1 MDNPWVEWWQNIQ
14 HQWRMLNSSVVR
26 GQLLALGAALL
37 VALIVDRLLERYRQ
51 RVVGS
56 PQEHRL
62 RTILWAAKFPALALI
77 FGYLALSI
85 YSATGRPSYT
95 LHKLITLFWFL
106 LAYAL
111 IAKAVVVL
119 LPTGDARQVI
129 RRILLPSL
137 AVLAVLHLLG
147 LLTVFWAW
155 AARPAVTVGSGTITL
170 ANIGTALSLVLLFYL
185 AARGG
190 KYLFLHSVLPRTETD
205 PNLAQSVAGF
215 VQFTIIVIGVWIA
228 IASLGLQLSNLTLF
242 VSALTVGI
250 GFGLQD
256 VIKNVMGGL
265 ILLGEGHVLPNEVF
279 QISGETGT
287 IERIGLR
294 STTLRTFGGSQVIIP
309 NADLITEKVS
319 DLTGSMRIEIQVG
332 VSVTSDIH
340 QAEQALLGLAQ
351 DHPAIRQDPEPVVYF
366 SNLGESTYD
375 LKLYCWVHDRS
386 LLLRTR
392 SDLLFAIVETF
403 DREGIEMPFRQLDVH
418 LHSQGGAPTGAP

>member
-1 MDNPWVEWWQNIQ
+1 MENPWVEWWQNMQ

-26 GQLLALGAALL
+26 GQLLALAAALL
-37 VALIVDRLLERYRQ
+37 AALIVDRLLERQRQ
-51 RVVGS
+51 RVVGD
-56 PQEHRL
+56 PQAHRL
-62 RTILWAAKFPALALI
+62 RAILWAAKFPALALI

-95 LHKLITLFWFL
+95 LHKLVTLFWFL

-111 IAKAVVVL
+111 IASAVAVL
-119 LPTGDARQVI
+119 LSRGDARYLI

-147 LLTVFWAW
+147 LLAVLWEW
-155 AARPAVTVGSGTITL
+155 AARPAVTLASGTITL
-170 ANIGTALSLVLLFYL
+170 ANIGTALGLALLFYL
-185 AARGG
+185 IARGG
-190 KYLFLHSVLPRTETD
+190 KYLFLRNVLPRTETD
-205 PNLAQSVAGF
+205 PNLAQSVADF
-215 VQFTIIVIGVWIA
+215 VQFTIIVIGVWVA

-279 QISGETGT
+279 TIGDETGT
-287 IERIGLR
+287 VERIGLR
-294 STTLRTFGGSQVIIP
+294 STTIRTFDGSQVIIP

-319 DLTGSMRIEIQVG
+319 DLTDSKRIEIVVG
-332 VSVTSDIH
+332 ISVTSDVRR
-340 QAEQALLGLAQ
+340 AEQALLRLAEAH
-351 DHPAIRQDPEPVVYF
+351 DAIVDDPAPTVNF
-366 SNLGESTYD
+366 ANLGESTYD
-375 LKLYCWVHDRS
+375 LGLYCWVRDRS
-386 LLLRTR
+386 LLVRTR

-418 LHSQGGAPTGAP
+418 LRAGPDAPAVAP

>member
-1 MDNPWVEWWQNIQ
+1 MQ

-26 GQLLALGAALL
+26 GQLLALAAALL
-37 VALIVDRLLERYRQ
+37 AALIVDRLLERHRRQ
-51 RVVGS
+51 AVGD
-56 PQEHRL
+56 PQVHRL
-62 RTILWAAKFPALALI
+62 RAILWAAKYPALALI

-85 YSATGRPSYT
+85 YNATGKPSYT
-95 LHKLITLFWFL
+95 LNKLVTLFWFL

-111 IAKAVVVL
+111 IARTVAVL
-119 LPTGDARQVI
+119 LPRGDARQLI
-129 RRILLPSL
+129 RRILLPAL
-137 AVLAVLHLLG
+137 AVLAILHLLG
-147 LLTVFWAW
+147 LLAVFWEW
-155 AARPAVTVGSGTITL
+155 ATRPAFTLASGTITL
-170 ANIGTALSLVLLFYL
+170 ANIGTSLGLVLLSYL

-190 KYLFLHSVLPRTETD
+190 KYLFLRSVLPRTETD

-215 VQFTIIVIGVWIA
+215 VQFTIIVIGVWVA

-279 QISGETGT
+279 TIGDETGT
-287 IERIGLR
+287 VERIGLR
-294 STTLRTFGGSQVIIP
+294 STTIRTFDGAQVIIP

-319 DLTGSMRIEIQVG
+319 DLTDSKRIEIIVG
-332 VSVTSDIH
+332 VSVTSDIRR
-340 QAEQALLGLAQ
+340 AEQVLLNLAEAH
-351 DHPAIRQDPEPVVYF
+351 DAIADDPAPAVIF

-375 LKLYCWVHDRS
+375 LGLYCWVHDRS
-386 LLLRTR
+386 LLVRTR

-418 LHSQGGAPTGAP
+418 LRGGPDLPAAAP

>member
-1 MDNPWVEWWQNIQ
+1 
-14 HQWRMLNSSVVR
+14 MLNSSVVR
-26 GQLLALGAALL
+26 GQLLALAAALL
-37 VALIVDRLLERYRQ
+37 AALVVDRLLERRRQ
-51 RVVGS
+51 RAVGD
-56 PQEHRL
+56 PQSHRL
-62 RTILWAAKFPALALI
+62 RAILWAAKFPALALV

-85 YSATGRPSYT
+85 YSTTGRPSYT
-95 LHKLITLFWFL
+95 LHKLVTLFWFL

-111 IAKAVVVL
+111 IARVVAVL
-119 LPTGDARQVI
+119 LPRGDARQLI
-129 RRILLPSL
+129 RRILLPTL

-147 LLTVFWAW
+147 LLAVFWEW
-155 AARPAVTVGSGTITL
+155 AARPAFTLASGTITL
-170 ANIGTALSLVLLFYL
+170 ANIGTALGLALLFYL

-190 KYLFLHSVLPRTETD
+190 KYLFLRSVLPRTETD

-215 VQFTIIVIGVWIA
+215 VQLTIIVIGVWVA

-279 QISGETGT
+279 TIGDETGT
-287 IERIGLR
+287 VQRIGLR
-294 STTLRTFGGSQVIIP
+294 STTIRTFDGAQVIIP

-319 DLTGSMRIEIQVG
+319 DLTDSKRIEIIVG
-332 VSVTSDIH
+332 VSVTSDVRR
-340 QAEQALLGLAQ
+340 AEQALLRLAEGH
-351 DHPAIRQDPEPVVYF
+351 DAIAGDPAPAVIF

-375 LKLYCWVHDRS
+375 LGLYCWVHDRS
-386 LLLRTR
+386 SLVRAR

-418 LHSQGGAPTGAP
+418 LRAGPDAPAAGP